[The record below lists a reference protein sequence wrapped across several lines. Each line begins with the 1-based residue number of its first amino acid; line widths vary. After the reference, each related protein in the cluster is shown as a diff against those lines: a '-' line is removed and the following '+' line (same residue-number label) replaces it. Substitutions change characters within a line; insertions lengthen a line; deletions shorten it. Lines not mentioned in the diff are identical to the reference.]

1 MTNSSCSKHGARADT
16 MSDLKTRLLPLFRRS
31 SASSAKGS
39 ETSSPGL
46 GEGPRNRS
54 KSSLLLTTRGR
65 RGSLAEA
72 VPEEEDEA
80 VSPENRKSVNFP
92 ANANRAVEQQQG
104 DGKGSET
111 SKNAPEQK
119 HTPAVTLEEATPQP
133 LKPVQAASDEIIQQP
148 LRLNE
153 ESPTNLDRPQQ
164 AQIHSRRQ
172 SLPQSNPTRSIRTL
186 LEADSP
192 LPQPE
197 AHDYFAGASPY
208 KANMLRRKVWVKRP
222 GQSATLVVVSEDD
235 LVDDVRDFV
244 LRKYANSLGR
254 NFDAPDVTLRIVPR
268 DQSHRHSQGECTLG
282 PEEPISRTLDS
293 YYPGGQTVDEA
304 LLIDVPQRRT
314 PRHSPRVHMSYY
326 IPEDGRPGEAGTEYF
341 PPMAAGASS
350 PHHPSNMSVGSNSGI
365 NHASHSMSVMNT
377 GYVPPLPSPGSR
389 VPRHSLT
396 RPKYGRTNTQSPTVS
411 SVTSVHLGKFSPLP
425 S

>member
-1 MTNSSCSKHGARADT
+1 MA
-16 MSDLKTRLLPLFRRS
+16 DLKTRLLPLFRRS
-31 SASSAKGS
+31 SASSAKFS

-46 GEGPRNRS
+46 GEGHRNRS
-54 KSSLLLTTRGR
+54 KTSLLLTPRGR

-72 VPEEEDEA
+72 VPEEQNEA
-80 VSPENRKSVNFP
+80 VSPVNPKPADFP
-92 ANANRAVEQQQG
+92 AKASRGVEEQQR
-104 DGKGSET
+104 DGKGLET
-111 SKNAPEQK
+111 SKNTPEQK

-133 LKPVQAASDEIIQQP
+133 LKPVNAAGDETIQQP
-148 LRLNE
+148 LRLDE
-153 ESPTNLDRPQQ
+153 EDSTNLNRPQHPQ
-164 AQIHSRRQ
+164 THSRRE
-172 SLPQSNPTRSIRTL
+172 SLSRSNPTRSVRTL

-197 AHDYFAGASPY
+197 GHDYFDGALPY
-208 KANMLRRKVWVKRP
+208 NANMPRRKVWVKRP
-222 GQSATLVVVSEDD
+222 GQSATLVVVSEED
-235 LVDDVRDFV
+235 LVDDVRDFI

-268 DQSHRHSQGECTLG
+268 DQSHRHSQGERTLG

-314 PRHSPRVHMSYY
+314 PRHSPRVHMPYY
-326 IPEDGRPGEAGTEYF
+326 IPEDGRPGEAGAEYF

-350 PHHPSNMSVGSNSGI
+350 PHYPSNMSVGSNPGI
-365 NHASHSMSVMNT
+365 SHGPHAISSMSA

-389 VPRHSLT
+389 VPRHAHT
-396 RPKYGRTNTQSPTVS
+396 RPKYGRANTQSPTVG
-411 SVTSVHLGKFSPLP
+411 SVTSAHLGKFCPLP
-425 S
+425 A